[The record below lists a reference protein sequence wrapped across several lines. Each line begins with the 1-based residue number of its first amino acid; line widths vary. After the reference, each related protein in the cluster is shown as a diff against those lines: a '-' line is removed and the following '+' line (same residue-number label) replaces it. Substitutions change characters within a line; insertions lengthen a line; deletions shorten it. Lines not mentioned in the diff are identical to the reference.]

1 MRKGETLNAEGEHLA
16 SELTELEALCA
27 VLKAFRRQGLGGG
40 EGSLLLRLISLP
52 VAFVLT
58 VSEPCSLFLRPGSLL
73 GPSEFFHE
81 PVTVA
86 ELEGHNHVD
95 DHREGGRRKNQGLL
109 GRMLLPELEWRVT
122 ALAC

>member
-1 MRKGETLNAEGEHLA
+1 M
-16 SELTELEALCA
+16 
-27 VLKAFRRQGLGGG
+27 GGG

-58 VSEPCSLFLRPGSLL
+58 VCDPCSLFLRPGSLL

-95 DHREGGRRKNQGLL
+95 DHREGGRRKEEEPGAV
-109 GRMLLPELEWRVT
+109 RKDVAPELEWRVT

>member
-1 MRKGETLNAEGEHLA
+1 MRKGETLNAEGGRLA
-16 SELTELEALCA
+16 SDLAELKHSVPHPP

-58 VSEPCSLFLRPGSLL
+58 VCDPCSLFLRPGSLL

-109 GRMLLPELEWRVT
+109 GRMLLQS
-122 ALAC
+122 